1 MLRYKAMTRKDLEN
15 KNIEKLNSID
25 EAIELINLLN
35 YDECIKLLNSLHNV
49 PSEMLKAIIN
59 RAKSLKGNTPELL
72 IASLQCLANN

>member
-1 MLRYKAMTRKDLEN
+1 MTRKDLET
-15 KNIEKLNSID
+15 KSIDKLNSID

-49 PSEMLKAIIN
+49 PADLLKAIIN

-72 IASLQCLANN
+72 IASLQCLVNN

>member
-1 MLRYKAMTRKDLEN
+1 MTRKDLET
-15 KNIEKLNSID
+15 KSIEKLNSID

-49 PSEMLKAIIN
+49 PADLLKAIIN

-72 IASLQCLANN
+72 IASFQCLVNE